1 MVNTRSGSRVDQPA
15 VPRQRRSGSSGSAQ
29 QQRQMDPAMQQFLE
43 AQTQLLQNMD
53 NNMAAMQAQINQNQ
67 QQAPQQQP
75 PRDKHREF
83 MSHRPPV
90 FTHAADLLEAE
101 DWLKAVEKMLT
112 VTQCTDREKVLYASG
127 RLQGIASAWW
137 DAYVAAHATPDAIT

>member
-1 MVNTRSGSRVDQPA
+1 
-15 VPRQRRSGSSGSAQ
+15 
-29 QQRQMDPAMQQFLE
+29 
-43 AQTQLLQNMD
+43 
-53 NNMAAMQAQINQNQ
+53 
-67 QQAPQQQP
+67 
-75 PRDKHREF
+75 

-90 FTHAADLLEAE
+90 FTHAADPLEAE
-101 DWLKAVEKMLT
+101 DWLKDVEKMLT

>member
-1 MVNTRSGSRVDQPA
+1 
-15 VPRQRRSGSSGSAQ
+15 
-29 QQRQMDPAMQQFLE
+29 MQQFLE
-43 AQTQLLQNMD
+43 AQTQLLQNMA

-67 QQAPQQQP
+67 QQAPQQRL

-90 FTHAADLLEAE
+90 FTHAADPLEAK

-112 VTQCTDREKVLYASG
+112 VTQFTDREKVLYASG
-127 RLQGIASAWW
+127 
-137 DAYVAAHATPDAIT
+137 